1 MLEVTAIPVLVV
13 MGVAGTGKSTV
24 AGMLAERLN
33 WELQEGDDLHPAANV
48 AKMTAGIPLDD
59 EDRWPWLDAIADW
72 INKKAQRG
80 EAGIVTCSAL
90 KRSYRDRLRGPNV
103 IFVFLNGSRA
113 VIEARMASRKHHFM
127 PIALLESQL
136 ATLEPP
142 GPDENVLE
150 VNLAGAPEDE
160 VAAVLQTLEGR
171 LGSQKEGSGGR
182 GALDTPTKPT

>member
-1 MLEVTAIPVLVV
+1 MVLEVTAAPILVV

-48 AKMTAGIPLDD
+48 AKMSAGIPLDD
-59 EDRWPWLDAIADW
+59 EDRWPWLDAIAAW
-72 INKKAQRG
+72 MNEQSARG
-80 EAGIVTCSAL
+80 EPGIVTCSAL

-103 IFVFLNGSRA
+103 IFVFLNGRRA

-127 PIALLESQL
+127 PTALLDSQL

-142 GPDENVLE
+142 GPDENVLV
-150 VNLAGAPEDE
+150 VNLAGTPEEE
-160 VAAVLQTLEGR
+160 VAEVLHALEGR
-171 LGSQKEGSGGR
+171 IGSQPESVR
-182 GALDTPTKPT
+182 EDQRDS

>member
-1 MLEVTAIPVLVV
+1 MVLDVTPAPVLVV

-24 AGMLAERLN
+24 AGMLSEQLN
-33 WELQEGDDLHPAANV
+33 CELQEGDDLHPAANV

-59 EDRWPWLDAIADW
+59 EDRWPWLDAIGAW
-72 INKKAQRG
+72 IKKKAQHG
-80 EAGIVTCSAL
+80 EPGIVTCSAL

-103 IFVFLNGSRA
+103 IFVFLNGPRA

-127 PIALLESQL
+127 PTALLDSQL

-150 VNLAGAPEDE
+150 VNLAGRPEEE
-160 VAAVLQTLEGR
+160 VAEVLNTLQSR
-171 LGSQKEGSGGR
+171 IGSREERHGGHRGS
-182 GALDTPTKPT
+182 